1 MKVLIMSVLVIG
13 SLAFSGCGKQSGGE
27 KPSPEKTGKPE
38 VSSVVHLDAES
49 RKEAGIKIDE
59 VRPVALKEKIT
70 VQGRVDFDQRRLS
83 HLTSKVAGRVD
94 QVFAFLGDRVKANQL
109 LATIYSQEYLVAQSE
124 FIQAEQR
131 IDRLVARKDSTEEIV
146 AARSIYE
153 SARRKI
159 SVIGAS
165 EDDINYLITNHA
177 PKTMLEIRAPF
188 DGTVVETNEILGH
201 FVDVGSLLFHIAD
214 FSSVW
219 ILVDVYEKDIKLLT
233 TGMKAT
239 IEVSAYPGETFKGQ
253 LTRILDV
260 VDDKTR
266 TIKAR
271 IEAENNHHKLKP
283 GMFASAIL
291 TTNKSSMVLALPA
304 GSIQREGDK
313 RYVFVVPND
322 STFVKR
328 YVEIG
333 KETQERIEISGGLK
347 EGERVVINGAF
358 TLKSE
363 MLKESFGEGE

>member
-1 MKVLIMSVLVIG
+1 MKDLIVSVLVIG
-13 SLAFSGCGKQSGGE
+13 SLAFSGCGKRSGGG
-27 KPSPEKTGKPE
+27 KPSAEKTEKAEDSG
-38 VSSVVHLDAES
+38 VVHLDVES
-49 RKEAGIKIDE
+49 RKEAGITIEE
-59 VRPVALKEKIT
+59 VRPVVLTEKLT
-70 VQGRVDFDQRRLS
+70 VQGRVDFDQRRLA
-83 HLTSKVAGRVD
+83 HLTSRVAGRVD
-94 QVFAFLGDRVKANQL
+94 QVFAFLGDRVRANQV
-109 LATIYSQEYLVAQSE
+109 LATVYSQEYLVAQSE

-131 IDRLVARKDSTEEIV
+131 IDQLLARKDSTEELA

-165 EDDINYLITNHA
+165 DDDINYLITNHA

-201 FVDVGSLLFHIAD
+201 FVDVGSLLYHIAD

-219 ILVDVYEKDIKLLT
+219 IIVDVYEKDIHLLA
-233 TGMKAT
+233 TGMEAMV
-239 IEVSAYPGETFKGQ
+239 EVSAYPGVTFRGQ
-253 LTRILDV
+253 LTRIFDV

-271 IEAENNHHKLKP
+271 IEAENINHKLKP

-291 TTNKSSMVLALPA
+291 TTKRSSMVLALPA

-328 YVEIG
+328 TIEIG
-333 KETQERIEISGGLK
+333 KETQEKIEILGGLK